1 MAIMDSEN
9 KCHQI
14 LVELL
19 ESVNGKRNL
28 YTFKGN
34 LVVLIKMV
42 GCLSEILGNLFYLS
56 FEI

>member
-1 MAIMDSEN
+1 MAIMDQGN
-9 KCHQI
+9 KGHQI

-34 LVVLIKMV
+34 LVVIIKMV
-42 GCLSEILGNLFYLS
+42 GCFKSNLGES
-56 FEI
+56 FLPQF

>member
-1 MAIMDSEN
+1 MAIMDQGN
-9 KCHQI
+9 KGHQI

-34 LVVLIKMV
+34 LVVIIKMV
-42 GCLSEILGNLFYLS
+42 GCFK
-56 FEI
+56 